1 MARNMSQAIFSLL
14 LIFLLRLLSVARAQ
28 TCTVGD
34 HADST
39 RFGTEFVF
47 GLPVSGQYSSYLGD
61 YGNFIQTS
69 NSGGTYYY
77 ASRPAR
83 SESGQ
88 FSTSGMPSHAKIEYT
103 AESSVTRDTGL
114 HDGTLRVLP
123 DYNLIVYLFGSNT
136 NEGTYG
142 ATAVTPLVYLG
153 QEYFASVLAGPGLG
167 QVVISSTGE
176 TTFIRLTPNG
186 PFTYDGITYSSPFS
200 DLEVEIPAWYQM
212 IITTSSNDFTGSRI
226 LANKTV
232 SVLSGSS
239 CAYSPEISS
248 GSCDY
253 AIEHLLPYDKWG
265 TTFNVPPFQ
274 DGSTGYYIQITAGR
288 DDTTI
293 NVDGTLVSI
302 GQGQTESREVTT
314 NTMLR
319 ITSDKPIQVVQ
330 ILKGA
335 ASMVVIPPEE
345 QYTLMNS
352 YFRISG
358 ADTLGIYLN
367 HYFTIVVPCSSQS
380 GIYVTGTA
388 PGDNVYLK
396 TASSSTAKGSMCAY
410 FYTGGQTF
418 TYTIS
423 QSDPNGAFTVLNYA
437 RDGTAAAGD
446 GSAGYA
452 YVGAQKF
459 QTQRCLD
466 YHTII
471 YGSDVTTQAT
481 TTQATTTKATTTQ
494 QQLPK

>member
-1 MARNMSQAIFSLL
+1 M
-14 LIFLLRLLSVARAQ
+14 
-28 TCTVGD
+28 
-34 HADST
+34 
-39 RFGTEFVF
+39 
-47 GLPVSGQYSSYLGD
+47 
-61 YGNFIQTS
+61 
-69 NSGGTYYY
+69 
-77 ASRPAR
+77 
-83 SESGQ
+83 
-88 FSTSGMPSHAKIEYT
+88 
-103 AESSVTRDTGL
+103 
-114 HDGTLRVLP
+114 
-123 DYNLIVYLFGSNT
+123 
-136 NEGTYG
+136 
-142 ATAVTPLVYLG
+142 
-153 QEYFASVLAGPGLG
+153 
-167 QVVISSTGE
+167 VISSTGE

-212 IITTSSNDFTGSRI
+212 IITTSSNDFIGSRI

-239 CAYSPEISS
+239 CAYSPEIGS

-253 AIEHLLPYDKWG
+253 AMEHLLPYDKWG

-274 DGSTGYYIQITAGR
+274 DGSTGYYVQITAGR

-293 NVDGTLVSI
+293 NVDGTLVSL

-314 NTMLR
+314 NAMLR

-345 QYTLMNS
+345 QYTVMTS

-358 ADTLGIYLN
+358 ADSLSIYLN

-396 TASSSTAKGSMCAY
+396 TSFSSTAKGAMCAY

-423 QSDPNGAFTVLNYA
+423 QSDPDGAFIVLNYG

-446 GSAGYA
+446 GTAGYA

-471 YGSDVTTQAT
+471 YGKYTNFFLKMTLEMT
-481 TTQATTTKATTTQ
+481 F
-494 QQLPK
+494 